1 MNDERNG
8 YGRVSDSQAAQ
19 SLQGLARYM
28 SQREDD
34 FFEQAMYV
42 HGHDMR
48 EQVDEYLPGEA
59 LESMANEGSFDD
71 FLADTER
78 QCDANGEDCESCQ

>member
-1 MNDERNG
+1 MSGAKSG

-34 FFEQAMYV
+34 FFERAMYV

-48 EQVDEYLPGEA
+48 EQVD
-59 LESMANEGSFDD
+59 SEGTFDD